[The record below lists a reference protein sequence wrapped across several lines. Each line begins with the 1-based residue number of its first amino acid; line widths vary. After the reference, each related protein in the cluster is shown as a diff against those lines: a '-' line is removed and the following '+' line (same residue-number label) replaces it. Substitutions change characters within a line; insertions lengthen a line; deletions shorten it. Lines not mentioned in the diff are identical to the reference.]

1 MVLVCGNPLEVVG
14 WTFSKFLRFD
24 EGDGTRIKLWEDV

>member
-14 WTFSKFLRFD
+14 WDFSKFLWFD
-24 EGDGTRIKLWEDV
+24 VGNDTRIKLCEDV